1 MEECSISKITVVDN
15 PMGTG
20 KTSWSI
26 QYINDNQFENI
37 LYITP
42 FLSEVERIL
51 DNTDR
56 EFKQPIYKG
65 GSKLENL
72 NELLNCQYDI
82 ASTHALFK
90 KFDDESRENI
100 KKGHYTLILDEVLN
114 VIEPYNVQKDDVPLL
129 KDSGCITIDEDGFV
143 IWNKEKANYDT
154 KYNDIKILAE
164 SRSLVCINQKFL
176 LWHYPPD
183 IFTLFDNIYILTYLF
198 EASILKGYFD
208 LYKIR
213 YDKKS
218 ICSENG
224 KYFITDFCLP
234 DTKVYSKLLN
244 IYDGNLNTNIKQKQ
258 TGLSSTWFGKKVN
271 IPIIQQMKKNLYNY
285 FANILNAKSETI
297 MWTTFKDSKTNLRG
311 KGYSKEFTAEQLKS
325 TERAYGFLAC
335 NARSTNKYGYC
346 YNLAYCLNVY
356 LHPSVSQFFR
366 QKGIVIDEELY
377 ALSEMIQWIWRSRI
391 RNNEKI
397 NIYIPSIRMRTLLNS
412 WINMS
417 LEYQHNIAS

>member
-1 MEECSISKITVVDN
+1 MSKITVIDN

-26 QYINDNQFENI
+26 QYINGNQFENV

-42 FLSEVERIL
+42 FLSEVARII

-56 EFKQPIYKG
+56 EFKKPIYKG

-72 NELLNCQYDI
+72 NELLDCQYDI

-100 KKGHYTLILDEVLN
+100 EKGHYTLILDEVLN
-114 VIEPYNVQKDDVPLL
+114 VIEPYNVQKDDVSLL
-129 KDSGCITIDEDGFV
+129 KDSDCITIDEDGFV
-143 IWNKEKANYDT
+143 IWNKDKLNYDT

-164 SRSLVCINQKFL
+164 SRSLVCINQNFL

-198 EASILKGYFD
+198 EASILKNYFD
-208 LYKIR
+208 LYNIG
-213 YDKKS
+213 YIKKS
-218 ICSENG
+218 IYSENG
-224 KYFITDFCLP
+224 KYNISDFYIP
-234 DTKVYSKLLN
+234 DTKIYSTMIN
-244 IYDGNLNTNIKQKQ
+244 IYDGNLNANIKQKQ
-258 TGLSSTWFGKKVN
+258 TGLSSSWFDKKVN
-271 IPIIQQMKKNLYNY
+271 IPIIQQMKKNLNNY
-285 FANILNAKSETI
+285 FRNILNAKSETI
-297 MWTTFKDSKTNLRG
+297 MWTTFKSLKTKLRG
-311 KGYSKEFTAEQLKS
+311 KGYSKEFTIEQL
-325 TERAYGFLAC
+325 ENVENAYGFLAC
-335 NARSTNKYGYC
+335 NARSTNKYGKC

-366 QKGIVIDEELY
+366 QKGMVIDEELY

-391 RNNEKI
+391 RNGEGI
-397 NIYIPSIRMRTLLNS
+397 NIYIPSIRMRSLLQS
-412 WINMS
+412 WLNMA
-417 LEYQHNIAS
+417 LEYQNVTVE

>member
-1 MEECSISKITVVDN
+1 MEECDISKITVIDN

-42 FLSEVERIL
+42 FLSEVTRIM
-51 DNTDR
+51 DNTNR
-56 EFKQPIYKG
+56 EFKQPAYKG
-65 GSKLENL
+65 GSKLDNL
-72 NELLNCQYDI
+72 NELLDCQYDI

-90 KFDDESRENI
+90 KFDEESREHI
-100 KKGHYTLILDEVLN
+100 KNGHYTLILDEVLN

-129 KDSGCITIDEDGFV
+129 IDSGCITIDEDGFV
-143 IWNKEKANYDT
+143 IWNKDKANYDT
-154 KYNDIKILAE
+154 KYNEIKMLAE
-164 SRSLVCINQKFL
+164 SRSLVCINQKLL

-198 EASILKGYFD
+198 ESSILKNYFD
-208 LYKIR
+208 LYKIE
-213 YDKKS
+213 YNKKS
-218 ICSENG
+218 INNENG
-224 KYFITDFCLP
+224 KYHVSNFYIH
-234 DTKVYSKLLN
+234 DTKVYSKLIN

-285 FANILNAKSETI
+285 FTNILNAKSETI
-297 MWTTFKDSKTNLRG
+297 MWTTFKDSKMSLRG
-311 KGYSKEFTAEQLKS
+311 KGYSKEFTTEQLKS
-325 TERAYGFLAC
+325 IKNAYGFLAC
-335 NARSTNKYGYC
+335 NARSTNKYGNC

-391 RNNEKI
+391 RNYESI
-397 NIYIPSIRMRTLLNS
+397 NIYIPSVRMRRLLES
-412 WINMS
+412 WLNMN
-417 LEYQHNIAS
+417 LDYQHKIAS

>member
-1 MEECSISKITVVDN
+1 MEECVISKITVIDN

-26 QYINDNQFENI
+26 QHINSNQLENI

-42 FLSEVERIL
+42 FLSEVTRIIN
-51 DNTDR
+51 NTNR
-56 EFKQPIYKG
+56 EFKQPTYKG
-65 GSKLENL
+65 GSKLDNL
-72 NELLNCQYDI
+72 NELLDCQYDI

-90 KFDDESRENI
+90 KFDEESREHI

-129 KDSGCITIDEDGFV
+129 IDSGCITIDEDGFV
-143 IWNKEKANYDT
+143 IWNKDKANYDT
-154 KYNDIKILAE
+154 KYNEIKMLAE
-164 SRSLVCINQKFL
+164 SRSLVCINQKLL

-183 IFTLFDNIYILTYLF
+183 IFTLFDDIYILTYLF
-198 EASILKGYFD
+198 ESSILKNYFD
-208 LYKIR
+208 LYKIE

-218 ICSENG
+218 IHNENG
-224 KYFITDFCLP
+224 KYHVSNFNIH
-234 DTKVYSKLLN
+234 DTKEYSKLIN

-271 IPIIQQMKKNLYNY
+271 IPVIQQMKKNLYNY
-285 FANILNAKSETI
+285 FTNILNAKSETI
-297 MWTTFKDSKTNLRG
+297 MWTTFKDSKMSLRG
-311 KGYSKEFTAEQLKS
+311 KGYSKEFTTEQLKS
-325 TERAYGFLAC
+325 IENAYGFLAC
-335 NARSTNKYGYC
+335 NARSTNKYGNC

-366 QKGIVIDEELY
+366 QKGIVIDEGLY

-391 RNNEKI
+391 RNCESI
-397 NIYIPSIRMRTLLNS
+397 NIYIPSVRMRKLLES
-412 WINMS
+412 WLNMNVD
-417 LEYQHNIAS
+417 YQHKIAS

>member
-1 MEECSISKITVVDN
+1 MEECIISKITVIDN

-26 QYINDNQFENI
+26 QYINDNLFENI

-72 NELLNCQYDI
+72 NELLDCQYDI

-100 KKGHYTLILDEVLN
+100 EKGHYTLILDEVLN
-114 VIEPYNVQKDDVPLL
+114 VIEPYNVQKDDVSLL

-143 IWNKEKANYDT
+143 VWNKDKINYDT
-154 KYNDIKILAE
+154 KYNDIKMLAE
-164 SRSLVCINQKFL
+164 SRSLVCIKQSLL

-183 IFTLFDNIYILTYLF
+183 IFTLFDNVYILTYLF
-198 EASILKGYFD
+198 EASILKRYFD
-208 LYKIR
+208 LYNIK

-218 ICSENG
+218 IYSENG
-224 KYFITDFCLP
+224 KYHVSDFCLP

-244 IYDGNLNTNIKQKQ
+244 IYDGNLNANIKQKQ
-258 TGLSSTWFGKKVN
+258 TGLSSSWFDKKVN
-271 IPIIQQMKKNLYNY
+271 VPVIQQMKKNLNNY
-285 FANILNAKSETI
+285 FRNILNAKSETI
-297 MWTTFKDSKTNLRG
+297 MWTTFKSSKVKLKG
-311 KGYSKEFTAEQLKS
+311 KGYSKEFINEQL
-325 TERAYGFLAC
+325 EHVENAYGFLAC
-335 NARSTNKYGYC
+335 NARSTNKYGKC

-366 QKGIVIDEELY
+366 QKGMVIDEELY

-391 RNNEKI
+391 RNGERI
-397 NIYIPSIRMRTLLNS
+397 NIYIPSIRMRSLLQS
-412 WINMS
+412 WLNMT
-417 LEYQHNIAS
+417 LEYQNIKVA